1 MSHDD
6 FEPVPGLPETL
17 PSGERVL
24 WQGAPQ
30 WYRLAIEAFHLRKVA
45 VYFALL
51 ALWQISTALYDGLSF
66 GEAMIAATW
75 MLVLMFSSLSLLL
88 ALARFSAK
96 TTIYTITN
104 ARIVMRFGMA
114 LPLVVNIP
122 FRIIESADWRKL
134 SDHSSE
140 ICLRLDYSDGSR
152 LSWAHLWP
160 HARPWHL
167 KYPQPMLRSLP
178 AGEAVAQLLSQAL
191 GNYALAQQ
199 ISASP
204 ARPLRLRVNPGQLRP
219 GVA

>member
-6 FEPVPGLPETL
+6 FEPVPGLPEML
-17 PSGERVL
+17 PSGEHVL

-30 WYRLAIEAFHLRKVA
+30 WRALAIEAFHLRKVA
-45 VYFALL
+45 AYFVVL
-51 ALWQISTALYDGLSF
+51 AIWQISSAVYEGLSI
-66 GEAMIAATW
+66 GEAILAATW
-75 MLVLMFSSLSLLL
+75 MMVLMLSAMALLL
-88 ALARFSAK
+88 ALARFSA
-96 TTIYTITN
+96 TTTVYTITN

-134 SDHSSE
+134 GDHSSE

-167 KYPQPMLRSLP
+167 KHPQPMLRSLP
-178 AGEAVAQLLSQAL
+178 DGEAVAQLLSQAL
-191 GNYALAQQ
+191 NRHALAHELTA
-199 ISASP
+199 SAG
-204 ARPLRLRVNPGQLRP
+204 RPVRLQVKQTQLQP